1 MCVCMYVCICVCM
14 YACMCVCMYVRV
26 CVRAYESMCMHTPS
40 TSNTH
45 THTHTS
51 STICEVLC
59 DHCSMSHAVY
69 SLIHL
74 SRNELKTYT
83 SLKFQAQRSVP
94 WALVEGT
101 IPSYIFSLYMW
112 VIANTSLRLNTW
124 PSTHTSTHAIHAS
137 HISRLNTCK
146 PYKHKLTDPQA
157 STFLPATVLHQIT
170 CNRKMK
176 WNEKRKHLF
185 DKGKRF

>member
-1 MCVCMYVCICVCM
+1 MHACVYV
-14 YACMCVCMYVRV
+14 CMCVYA
-26 CVRAYESMCMHTPS
+26 CVHMSQCACTHPRPL
-40 TSNTH
+40 TH

-176 WNEKRKHLF
+176 
-185 DKGKRF
+185 